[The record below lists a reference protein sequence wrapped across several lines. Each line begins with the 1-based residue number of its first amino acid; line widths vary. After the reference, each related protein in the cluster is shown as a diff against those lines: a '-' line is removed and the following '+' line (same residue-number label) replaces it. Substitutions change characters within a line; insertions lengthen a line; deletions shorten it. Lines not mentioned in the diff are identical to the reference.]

1 MLNALLGKKE
11 TCSICNQEE
20 TRKKLSDGSVCG
32 KCLDLCGNR
41 INKGKDLKIYSISEI
56 KEAIEKVK
64 EDELEIQNF
73 KATQKVGKF
82 IEFNDNKCKF
92 LIPKKLFSKP
102 LIYDYSEIVSF
113 ELAEDG
119 DVVTKGGLGRA
130 LVGGALFGGVGAIV
144 GGVTGGKTAKKV
156 IKSMSVKITV
166 DRKSNPVVEI
176 VLLNSETKTDSFI
189 YKGFKKQADEII
201 AILKVITNDKNSK
214 EEMINSKISP
224 ADEILK
230 YKALLDSGV
239 ITQEEFDKKKK
250 ELLNL

>member
-1 MLNALLGKKE
+1 MLGLLSKKE
-11 TCSICNQEE
+11 KCSICDKET
-20 TRKKLSDGSVCG
+20 TRKQLSDGHICG

-56 KEAIEKVK
+56 KEAIEKIK

-82 IEFNDNKCKF
+82 IEFDDNKCKF
-92 LIPKKLFSKP
+92 LIPKKMFSKA
-102 LIYDYSEIVSF
+102 LIYDYSEIISF

-156 IKSMSVKITV
+156 IKNMSVKITV
-166 DRKSNPVVEI
+166 DRKSNPVIEI
-176 VLLNSETKTDSFI
+176 VLLNMETKTDSFI
-189 YKGFKKQADEII
+189 YKGLKKQGDEIV
-201 AILKVITNDKNSK
+201 AILKRITNDKAPK
-214 EEMINSKISP
+214 EEVVTNNTSP

-230 YKALLDSGV
+230 YKNLLDQGI

-250 ELLNL
+250 QILDL